1 MNFAHDDIA
10 LRKALLERIEAWPLA
25 DPLAPIGFEDRL
37 ADENRWT
44 RGFALRVVA
53 EYRRFLCLTQVA
65 GHVVT
70 PSREVD
76 AAWHLHLTCT
86 RDYRAMCEAL
96 FGRFLHHE
104 PSKGGGEQLA
114 HYQDLYQR
122 TLESYRQAFGEDP
135 PADIWPPVELRF
147 APLPVE
153 SPEASVGSMTLPRDA
168 LPGAIALSALA
179 GVGAW
184 LVGVRGPWLAWTGT
198 EWLLACALALIGVG
212 LLARWTAT
220 SALRRDRR
228 APPLDAEEVAWLA
241 GGRGR
246 VALGVITRLVTL
258 GVLRLLPERGDDG
271 KIRIATLERT
281 DRDVGRASLE
291 PAARRI
297 AAMPAG
303 LVSPTDVLDGIAAPC
318 REIDLRLRRAG
329 LRGDEGRLTGARL
342 ATLALSLGVLAFS
355 CHRLTAGLANFQP
368 AVLLHA
374 ALIALN
380 LWQVSVLSRGRELT
394 GLGEAA
400 FAQASAPVK
409 AWQSR
414 RQARA
419 CSADEGPGAPAF
431 GSMLSLA
438 AAVVGT
444 AAVVDDPQ
452 FAGINFVI
460 PDGPGQVT
468 GTSGSVAGCEAVASC
483 GGCGGCGG
491 CG

>member
-1 MNFAHDDIA
+1 MNLAHDDIA
-10 LRKALLERIEAWPLA
+10 LRKALLARIEAWPLA

-86 RDYRAMCEAL
+86 RDYSAMCETL

-104 PSKGGGEQLA
+104 ASKGGTEQLE
-114 HYQDLYQR
+114 HHQGLYQR

-153 SPEASVGSMTLPRDA
+153 SAETMIGSMTVPRDA
-168 LPGAIALSALA
+168 LPGAMALSALA

-184 LVGVRGPWLAWTGT
+184 LVGVRGPWLEWTGT
-198 EWLLACALALIGVG
+198 VWFLACALALIGVG
-212 LLARWTAT
+212 LVASWTGT
-220 SALRRDRR
+220 STPRRGLH
-228 APPLDAEEVAWLA
+228 APPLDAEEAAWLA

-246 VALGVITRLVTL
+246 VALAVITRLVSL
-258 GVLRLLPERGDDG
+258 GVLRLRPERGEDG
-271 KIRIATLERT
+271 KIRIASLERT
-281 DRDVGRASLE
+281 ELEVGQARLD

-297 AAMPAG
+297 AALPAG
-303 LVSPTDVLDGIAAPC
+303 WVSPSDVLEGIASPC

-329 LRGDEGRLTGARL
+329 LRGDESLLTGSRL
-342 ATLALSLGVLAFS
+342 AVLALSLGVLAVS
-355 CHRLTAGLANFQP
+355 CHRLTAGLANFEP

-374 ALIALN
+374 GLIALN
-380 LWQVSVLSRGRELT
+380 LWQVSLLSRGRERT
-394 GLGEAA
+394 RLGEAA
-400 FAQASAPVK
+400 LRQASA
-409 AWQSR
+409 
-414 RQARA
+414 
-419 CSADEGPGAPAF
+419 
-431 GSMLSLA
+431 LA
-438 AAVVGT
+438 AAWTARRAARELRAEEAPGTPAFAAMLPLAAAFVGT
-444 AAVVDDPQ
+444 AAVIDDPQ
-452 FAGINFVI
+452 FAGINFVV
-460 PDGPGQVT
+460 PEGPGQVT
-468 GTSGSVAGCEAVASC
+468 ANSGSAAGCESTASC
-483 GGCGGCGG
+483 GGCG
-491 CG
+491 